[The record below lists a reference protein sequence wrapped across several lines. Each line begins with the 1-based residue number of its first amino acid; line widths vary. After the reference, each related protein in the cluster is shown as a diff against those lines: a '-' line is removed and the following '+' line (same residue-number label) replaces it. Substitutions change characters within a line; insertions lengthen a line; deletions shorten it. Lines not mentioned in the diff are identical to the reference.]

1 MYKGYQDVS
10 NWYHELSNGQENVW
24 MTSSLESKSGLY
36 CRFIAGPTLNNS
48 KKKLIFFWKLSL
60 NVVDFFGFFGNC
72 QLMFLKM

>member
-48 KKKLIFFWKLSL
+48 KKKLIFF
-60 NVVDFFGFFGNC
+60 GNYH
-72 QLMFLKM
+72 LMLLKM